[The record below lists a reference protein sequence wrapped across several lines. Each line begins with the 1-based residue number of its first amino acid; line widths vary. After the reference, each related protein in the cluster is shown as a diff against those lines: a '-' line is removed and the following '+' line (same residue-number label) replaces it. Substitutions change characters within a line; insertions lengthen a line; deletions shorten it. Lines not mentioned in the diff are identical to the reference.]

1 MKYTL
6 EKENNKNI
14 INVEISPEELKLS
27 KEEFA
32 ILKTEARWC
41 YEQFLDNENKK
52 YKMELDS
59 NIEKHKINLNM
70 KEKQSTA
77 IVEKISEMFL
87 DQFKSVTDVYKITD
101 K

>member
-6 EKENNKNI
+6 EKENNKST

-41 YEQFLDNENKK
+41 YEQFLNNENKK
-52 YKMELDS
+52 FKMELDS
-59 NIEKHKINLNM
+59 NTEKHKISLNM

>member
-27 KEEFA
+27 KEEFD

-59 NIEKHKINLNM
+59 NIEKHKINLDM

-87 DQFKSVTDVYKITD
+87 DQFKSVTNVYKITD

>member
-6 EKENNKNI
+6 EKENNKNT
-14 INVEISPEELKLS
+14 INVEISQEELKLS

-41 YEQFLDNENKK
+41 YEQFLNNEAKK
-52 YKMELDS
+52 YKMELDA
-59 NIEKHKINLNM
+59 NNEKHKISLNM

-77 IVEKISEMFL
+77 MVEKISEMFL
-87 DQFKSVTDVYKITD
+87 DQFKSVTDIYQIND

>member
-6 EKENNKNI
+6 EKENNKST

-41 YEQFLDNENKK
+41 YEQFLNNENKK

-59 NIEKHKINLNM
+59 NTEKHKINLNM